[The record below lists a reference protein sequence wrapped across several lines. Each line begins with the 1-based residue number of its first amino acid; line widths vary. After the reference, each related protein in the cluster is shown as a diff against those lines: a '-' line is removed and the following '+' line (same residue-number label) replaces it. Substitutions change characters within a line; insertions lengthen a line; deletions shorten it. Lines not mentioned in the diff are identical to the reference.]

1 MPGADYRAHLIA
13 EMAHAQLPPV
23 DNTNPKWIKRP
34 ALPAF
39 FNQAS
44 QQPDSP
50 NALLNGCILRRFAPL
65 YAGNTCSPRLVR
77 YSLGSFP
84 MRKEVSVVMPPPHN
98 HPEIREAV
106 AKLCASFDGN
116 YWRTCD
122 ADRAYPTDF
131 VSALT
136 GCWLPISADP

>member
-1 MPGADYRAHLIA
+1 MFTY
-13 EMAHAQLPPV
+13 
-23 DNTNPKWIKRP
+23 
-34 ALPAF
+34 
-39 FNQAS
+39 
-44 QQPDSP
+44 
-50 NALLNGCILRRFAPL
+50 
-65 YAGNTCSPRLVR
+65 
-77 YSLGSFP
+77 
-84 MRKEVSVVMPPPHN
+84 PHN

-136 GCWLPISADP
+136 DAGYLSALIPEAVSYTHLRAHET